1 MEHGEHAW
9 LGIVPKLNRTKTKV
23 DTIKNFGRYRSKI
36 EQDENQGNT
45 IKNFGRYCAK
55 VSSRGRGAKGKVYT
69 TSESRG
75 RASAFWV
82 EQNRKVTRGKKHM
95 ACWETE

>member
-1 MEHGEHAW
+1 MVGYRSKIEQDENQG
-9 LGIVPKLNRTKTKV
+9 N
-23 DTIKNFGRYRSKI
+23 TIKNFGRYRSKI

-55 VSSRGRGAKGKVYT
+55 VSSRGRGVKGKVYT

-82 EQNRKVTRGKKHM
+82 EQNRKVTRGKNHM